1 MGGRYLDPVIVGQ
14 IPAQTRHNQA
24 ASDPCP
30 NTQGWAWTYLTACL
44 ATAVGYDEAREVVNQ
59 VQRSFLD
66 ERT

>member
-1 MGGRYLDPVIVGQ
+1 MGGRYLNLAVIEQ

-44 ATAVGYDEAREVVNQ
+44 ATAVGYDEARKVINQ
-59 VQRSFLD
+59 VQREILD
-66 ERT
+66 ERS